1 MTTLPSG
8 MLTFLFTDIEG
19 STPRWERA
27 PHEMTKALARHDTI
41 IQDVVASHDGVA
53 FKNTGDG
60 FAAVFTSPDRATAAA
75 VEAQIRLQNDE
86 WEGLDRLKV
95 RMGLHIGEGV
105 ATQGDYHGRSI
116 NWAARVMDTA
126 NGDQIAVSDRLAAFL
141 GAFELRSMGEHR
153 LKGIGTDTI
162 HVVFDTNLITDDR
175 PLRSR
180 TGITTNIPPLIH
192 RLIGRTEE
200 IEQIENLLDQHQ
212 AITVVGPG
220 GVGKTHLVIELGH
233 AVLETFTDGVVYC
246 DLVPLNDGDA
256 LEDTVAEALGAR
268 SQPGMTLAESIIDY
282 LSGRRVLLILDNCEH
297 VSLSARALIQQ
308 VLGLQGPRILATSRE
323 PLSYEAEQLF
333 GLSPLDT
340 ASDAVELFLERALE
354 RDHAFKASAD
364 DLVHIQEIC
373 ERLDGIPLGIEL
385 AAAWARILSP
395 AELVE
400 RLEDRF
406 RVLRGGRAGGRH
418 ETLRDTVL
426 WSYEQLAPSQAA
438 LFDRLSVFAGSFS
451 LDAVEAVCAD
461 PDLVIERDVLDLIMA
476 LVEKSMVVSQ
486 RRAGQIR
493 FRLLGTLRQF
503 GQEQLDS
510 SGDSSDYRLHH
521 ANYYGELAKAQG
533 GQLLTERE
541 AEVWEAID
549 LDWANMRAAVEDL
562 IAIGKPHEAASLI
575 LELGWYAS
583 LSMRFEIFTWVEE
596 LFTPP
601 TVDDHPDICSI
612 LGLRAIGAYMTVDK
626 RSVDY
631 AKRGLELDPKDRFGF
646 CRQAL
651 AAESLNNVHDAKA
664 SDDLTMSWL
673 THLDDS
679 SSSEGRLWAAGMRVF
694 HICVNAPSPEAA
706 IIAAGLRRDAASS
719 GSASAIALAHW
730 ASGIAATFDGI
741 DRALK
746 EWDAG
751 LDSAR
756 SLSQNHLLV
765 HLIVGLELHFTASH
779 GDLPTVVDRCLES
792 IIHARSQHYVAGT
805 SHLFGV
811 IAIVLSRTNRAEIGA
826 RLLGAM
832 TANGHKPRPNA
843 IRALERAVGD
853 DLDQMM
859 LDGSLLT
866 ISDASLLA
874 IDALSAASLELEE
887 TS

>member
-1 MTTLPSG
+1 

-19 STPRWERA
+19 STPRWERD
-27 PHEMTKALARHDTI
+27 PDGMSKALARHDKI
-41 IQDVVASHDGVA
+41 IQEVIAAHKGVA

-60 FAAVFTSPDRATAAA
+60 FAAVFTSPDHATAAA
-75 VEAQIRLQNDE
+75 VETQIRLQNDE

-95 RMGLHIGEGV
+95 RMGLHIGEGI
-105 ATQGDYHGRSI
+105 ATEGDYHGRSV
-116 NWAARVMDTA
+116 NWAARIMDSA

-162 HVVFDTNLITDDR
+162 HLVFATDLIIDDR
-175 PLRSR
+175 QLRSR
-180 TGITTNIPPLIH
+180 TGITTNLPPLIH
-192 RLIGRTEE
+192 RLIGRSAE
-200 IEQIENLLDQHQ
+200 IEQVSDLLDQHQ

-233 AVLETFTDGVVYC
+233 AVLKTFTDGVVYC

-282 LSGRRVLLILDNCEH
+282 MSGRKLLLILDNCEH
-297 VSLSARALIQQ
+297 VSLSARTLIQQ
-308 VLGLQGPRILATSRE
+308 ILGLAGPRILATSRE
-323 PLSYEAEQLF
+323 PISYQAEQLF
-333 GLSPLDT
+333 GLPPLDT
-340 ASDAVELFLERALE
+340 KSSAVDLFLERALE
-354 RDHAFKASAD
+354 RDHTFKANDAD
-364 DLVHIQEIC
+364 LIHIREIC

-395 AELVE
+395 AELVD

-426 WSYEQLAPSQAA
+426 WSYEQLAPPQAA

-451 LDAVEAVCAD
+451 LHAVEAVCAD
-461 PDLVIERDVLDLIMA
+461 LDLVVERDVLDLIMA

-486 RRAGQIR
+486 RRAGQVR

-503 GQEQLDS
+503 GQEQLDA
-510 SGDSSDYRLHH
+510 SGDSSDYRLRH
-521 ANYYGELAKAQG
+521 AAHYGALAKAQG
-533 GQLLTERE
+533 GKLLTEGE
-541 AEVWEAID
+541 AEVWETLN
-549 LDWANMRAAVEDL
+549 LDWANLRAAVEDL
-562 IAIGKPHEAASLI
+562 VAIGKPEKAASLI

-583 LSMRFEIFTWVEE
+583 FSMRFEIFTWVEE

-601 TVDDHPDICSI
+601 TVDDHPDIGSL
-612 LGLRAIGAYMTVDK
+612 LGLRAIGAYMTVDS

-631 AKRGLELDPKDRFGF
+631 ANRGLALDPSDRFGF

-651 AAESLNNVHDAKA
+651 AAESLNNVFDSEA

-679 SSSEGRLWAAGMRVF
+679 TSPESRLWAAGMRVF
-694 HICVNAPSPEAA
+694 HICANNPSPEAA
-706 IIAAGLRRDAASS
+706 TIAAGLRRDAASS

-730 ASGIAATFDGI
+730 ASGMAASFDGI
-741 DRALK
+741 DRALT

-779 GDLPTVVDRCLES
+779 GDLHAVVDRCLES
-792 IIHARSQHYVAGT
+792 IIQARAQHYVAGT

-811 IAIVLSRTNRAEIGA
+811 IAIVLARTDRAEIGA

-832 TANGHKPRPNA
+832 TANGHVPRANA
-843 IRALERAVGD
+843 IRAIQRAVGD
-853 DLDQMM
+853 DVDQLMFG
-859 LDGSLLT
+859 GSHLT

-874 IDALSAASLELEE
+874 IEALTAASFELKE